1 MGLPALG
8 FLGFGAGKGLL
19 AKIIAAANIA
29 FLIQTGNQIVNFV
42 RDRFFRKD
50 TTKLDQQNFNRSRN
64 FADINRRLR
73 GGGSG
78 RSVTTRDGALSFLGD
93 PSRRLD
99 DAPDIVEQNQ
109 SVLRGVETLGG
120 FPLPNTQVPDI
131 DNQRIIDSGF
141 LGVRSEID
149 KINRNIDAIAA
160 ALAQS
165 AGFEEKYRKDM
176 IAAMRRDLV
185 EKGKDRSETR
195 SERSIFNLITR
206 PIEQTQKVVGS
217 LADGLRNALLLSIGL
232 EAGAGL
238 ADAFGFGDEGG
249 GDEGGEEDGDNSNAG
264 PKVGDYYFVK
274 DSRGGKYYV
283 LQSDGNFKKVN
294 RKPTTGNQFSKS
306 DFSPVVENIKQNN
319 TPPPPPGSGEGGE
332 EDNIDGKETSFL
344 NLNTSVGGDSN
355 ELINNM
361 FNPSDT
367 IAMDTSGLQGS
378 DEFTFIDLTTKKEK
392 GNLDAQNAS
401 AGSTLDDSI
410 LDGDPG
416 RGSGYE
422 VFLSGAT
429 V

>member
-1 MGLPALG
+1 MAGPLA
-8 FLGFGAGKGLL
+8 FLGFGAGKGIL
-19 AKIIAAANIA
+19 AKIIAAANLA
-29 FLIQTGNQIVNFV
+29 FLIQTGGQIVNFF
-42 RDRFFRKD
+42 RDRFFSKD
-50 TTKLDQQNFNRSRN
+50 TTKIDQQNFNRSKN

-78 RSVTTRDGALSFLGD
+78 RSVTTRAGALSFLGD
-93 PSRRLD
+93 PSQRLD

-131 DNQRIIDSGF
+131 DNQRIIASGF

-206 PIEQTQKVVGS
+206 PIEQTQKIVGS

-249 GDEGGEEDGDNSNAG
+249 DEGGEESDDTSNAG

-283 LQSDGNFKKVN
+283 LESDGGFRKTN

-319 TPPPPPGSGEGGE
+319 TLPPPVGGGE
-332 EDNIDGKETSFL
+332 EEGGDNIDGKETSFL

-361 FNPSDT
+361 FNPSNAV
-367 IAMDTSGLQGS
+367 AMDTTGLQGR
-378 DEFTFIDLTTKKEK
+378 DRFTFIDMTTKKEK
-392 GNLDAQNAS
+392 ENLDAQNAS

>member
-1 MGLPALG
+1 MAPPALA
-8 FLGFGAGKGLL
+8 FLGFGGGIGS
-19 AKIIAAANIA
+19 KIMAALNLA
-29 FLIQTGNQIVNFV
+29 FLIQTGGQIVNFF
-42 RDRFFRKD
+42 RDRFFSKD
-50 TTKLDQQNFNRSRN
+50 TTKIDQQNFNRSKN

-78 RSVTTRDGALSFLGD
+78 RSVTTRAGALSFLGD

-206 PIEQTQKVVGS
+206 PIEQTQKIVGS

-249 GDEGGEEDGDNSNAG
+249 DEGGEESDDTSNAG

-283 LQSDGNFKKVN
+283 LESDGGFRKTN

-319 TPPPPPGSGEGGE
+319 TPPPPVGGGE
-332 EDNIDGKETSFL
+332 EGGDNIDGKETSFL

-361 FNPSDT
+361 FNPSNAV
-367 IAMDTSGLQGS
+367 AMDTTGLQGR
-378 DEFTFIDLTTKKEK
+378 DRFTFIDMTTKKEK
-392 GNLDAQNAS
+392 ENLDAQNAS

-410 LDGDPG
+410 LDGDPS
-416 RGSGYE
+416 RGPGYE

>member
-1 MGLPALG
+1 MAPPALA
-8 FLGFGAGKGLL
+8 FLGFGGGIGS
-19 AKIIAAANIA
+19 KIMAALNLA
-29 FLIQTGNQIVNFV
+29 FLIQTGGQIVNFF
-42 RDRFFRKD
+42 RDRFFSKD
-50 TTKLDQQNFNRSRN
+50 TTKIDQQNFNRSKN

-206 PIEQTQKVVGS
+206 PIEQTQKIVGS

-238 ADAFGFGDEGG
+238 ADAFGLGDEGG
-249 GDEGGEEDGDNSNAG
+249 GDEGGEEDNDTSNAG

-274 DSRGGKYYV
+274 DSRGGKYYI
-283 LQSDGNFKKVN
+283 LQSDGGFRKTN

-319 TPPPPPGSGEGGE
+319 TPPPPASGGEE

-361 FNPSDT
+361 FNPSET
-367 IAMDTSGLQGS
+367 IAMNTSGLQGS

-410 LDGDPG
+410 LDGDPS
-416 RGSGYE
+416 RGPGYE